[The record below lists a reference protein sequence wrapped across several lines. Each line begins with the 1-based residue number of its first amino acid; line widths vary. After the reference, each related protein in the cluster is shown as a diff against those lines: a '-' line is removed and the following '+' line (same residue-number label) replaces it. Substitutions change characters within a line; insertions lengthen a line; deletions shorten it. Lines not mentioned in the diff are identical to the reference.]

1 MHGDF
6 KLCTDSHL
14 QDVIVYGAPM
24 LRGMTD
30 KKGPLREIVG
40 REVQEALDLT
50 HDSFVDFA
58 LLLGTDFTTRIRMV
72 GPSRALKFIKSHGSI
87 EEIVKVETKYPP
99 SFEVE
104 DYLEQVSLG
113 REIFKSLPKA
123 PSPKM
128 LKQTE
133 PDEEHVLAVIEGYG
147 LSRAML
153 VEEEDFFNVAFKD
166 HYFGDN
172 PHQD

>member
-1 MHGDF
+1 
-6 KLCTDSHL
+6 
-14 QDVIVYGAPM
+14 M

-30 KKGPLREIVG
+30 KTRPLMEIVG
-40 REVQEALDLT
+40 SEVQEALDLA

-58 LLLGTDFTTRIRMV
+58 LLLGTDFTTRIRLV
-72 GPSRALKFIKSHGSI
+72 GPNRALKFIKSHGSI
-87 EEIVKVETKYPP
+87 EEIVKVETRYPP

-113 REIFKSLPKA
+113 REIFKSLPKV
-123 PSPKM
+123 PSPEM

-133 PDEEHVLAVIEGYG
+133 PDEERVRAVIDDYG

-153 VEEEDFFNVAFKD
+153 VEEGDFFNVAFTN
-166 HYFGDN
+166 HYFDDN